1 MCRGRGHDLHS
12 RWSESYSMLPMLV
25 YISIILRF
33 RVSLSLSV
41 SLCPSDSL
49 TLSDQL
55 YNKTL
60 PNDALSP
67 SLSLSL
73 SLSLSSQYSILSMGY
88 LSRSLLSFPL
98 TLSVSHSLSLSLCL
112 SLTLSLSPMRPI
124 RKIPHEPRCCRLTH
138 YECASTGCARS
149 VRRELVMWTMRPMKI
164 GRTEEREGRC

>member
-1 MCRGRGHDLHS
+1 MHS

-33 RVSLSLSV
+33 RVSLSPSLSR
-41 SLCPSDSL
+41 SLSAPQTPSHCL
-49 TLSDQL
+49 INYITKLFQMM
-55 YNKTL
+55 
-60 PNDALSP
+60 
-67 SLSLSL
+67 LSLSL
-73 SLSLSSQYSILSMGY
+73 SLSLFLS
-88 LSRSLLSFPL
+88 LSPLSTRSFLWDISLALSF
-98 TLSVSHSLSLSLCL
+98 LSLSLSHSLSLSLCL

>member
-1 MCRGRGHDLHS
+1 M
-12 RWSESYSMLPMLV
+12 
-25 YISIILRF
+25 
-33 RVSLSLSV
+33 SLSLSP
-41 SLCPSDSL
+41 SLSRSLSAPQTPSHCL
-49 TLSDQL
+49 INYITKLFQMML
-55 YNKTL
+55 
-60 PNDALSP
+60 

-73 SLSLSSQYSILSMGY
+73 SLFLSLSSQYSILSMGY

-98 TLSVSHSLSLSLCL
+98 TLSLALSLSLCL